1 MPRMSKKQ
9 KKKTYQ
15 EVLAEGPLPADF
27 GELFDWALSNK
38 EFQEAVGFTVEE
50 CPDEP
55 TSED

>member
-9 KKKTYQ
+9 KTKTYQ

-50 CPDEP
+50 WPDEP

>member
-1 MPRMSKKQ
+1 MSKKQ

-55 TSED
+55 TSEG